1 MNDFSNHQSAQSTS
15 NKVELKKRNLR
26 GLGISPAAFLCGSF
40 FLPKKRKSQNGF
52 KRCGAPFDLSLNLGE
67 RMISK
72 MKSLVVFRQSE
83 QRAWNAL

>member
-1 MNDFSNHQSAQSTS
+1 MIHAKPDI
-15 NKVELKKRNLR
+15 KGE
-26 GLGISPAAFLCGSF
+26 AFDDKFGD
-40 FLPKKRKSQNGF
+40 RTNGF